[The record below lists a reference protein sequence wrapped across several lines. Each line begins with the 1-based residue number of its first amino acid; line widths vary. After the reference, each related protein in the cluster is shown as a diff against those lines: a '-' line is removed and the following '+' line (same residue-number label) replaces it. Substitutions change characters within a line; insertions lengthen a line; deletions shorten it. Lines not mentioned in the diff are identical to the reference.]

1 MASIR
6 PTVRST
12 FSMDTIRGSGNSGI
26 NYGRVHVWHAKVA
39 LINYAAVEM
48 HQSDRV
54 LRQFGCRQPIP
65 VEHEVFDDHH
75 KIDLPQLNTD
85 WTRFWSEFIEMWED
99 RYAYIPNRE
108 LIIVPELACV
118 PKYMPWFRI
127 HGKPYLLS
135 PEERQ
140 QQLRNQRERRGPL
153 NPRRRDDDAGPPT
166 MPRNSP
172 SPSSTPIESTGPAG
186 VQTQSPDPAV
196 QPMIPM
202 QPPFQMMPGAFPS
215 PFMYPNPYMPSGPP
229 MYRPTKHEGSSGSS
243 SFYQSPPPYG
253 FQTPSPL
260 VMQTPPHSQ
269 FYQGG
274 SSS

>member
-1 MASIR
+1 
-6 PTVRST
+6 
-12 FSMDTIRGSGNSGI
+12 MDTIRGSGNSGI

-48 HQSDRV
+48 HQ
-54 LRQFGCRQPIP
+54 
-65 VEHEVFDDHH
+65 
-75 KIDLPQLNTD
+75 
-85 WTRFWSEFIEMWED
+85 FWSEFIEMWED

-202 QPPFQMMPGAFPS
+202 QPPFQMMPV
-215 PFMYPNPYMPSGPP
+215 
-229 MYRPTKHEGSSGSS
+229 YRPTKHEGSSGSS